1 MRTTTTLA
9 RVNANHGDVAQL
21 VEHWPEESGVE
32 GSSPSVP
39 TRAVCLPES
48 KGIDL
53 RKNQK
58 HTQLGVVGFGGLV
71 CSCQERSWKVSL

>member
-32 GSSPSVP
+32 GSNPSVP
-39 TRAVCLPES
+39 TTWPRLLNGIGSHPFKVRNAGSNPVRAT
-48 KGIDL
+48 IWL
-53 RKNQK
+53 RFQ
-58 HTQLGVVGFGGLV
+58 
-71 CSCQERSWKVSL
+71 